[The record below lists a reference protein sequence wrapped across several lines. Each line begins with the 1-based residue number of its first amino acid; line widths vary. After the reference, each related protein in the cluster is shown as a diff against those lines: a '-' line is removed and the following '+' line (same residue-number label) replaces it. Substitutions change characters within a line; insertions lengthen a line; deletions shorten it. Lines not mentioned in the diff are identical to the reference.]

1 VTLPGALRRFR
12 HELDI
17 FPSEIQSALGRLLPP
32 LARLLGN
39 ESSASD
45 YSEAPDGFDGV
56 VRRGPYERLL
66 ASEWGLHSVAP
77 LEFLRRAADAEHAFY
92 ALSYEQPRSRRG
104 SVVLLDSGA
113 EQLGGCRIVQLALLV
128 LLHERARR
136 QGARFRWR
144 SLSDSSQALHTGLDA
159 VAVRGFL
166 TARSA
171 FVTEAAHAI
180 SAAREHAEEE
190 SWLIGSPRLLAQAPD
205 VAHAI
210 ALRERPEPGPEAVE
224 VALLGRA
231 PRRVT
236 LELPKGPIATRLLRN
251 PFDAPKPLRLA
262 RSERPSAGFSI
273 NAQGNRVFY
282 LTEDGRLASL
292 TSNLGRTTVAPPRFY
307 ESSNGMQ
314 IVAAGSAH
322 KRVNWLSV
330 SRGLVAV
337 QSSKV
342 LRPGGARVATCP
354 GPLLSAGETLWPLEL
369 STNPVC
375 AAFVASDRS
384 LFRVDFDRQLCE
396 PLASGVSALTS
407 LGSGTIA
414 ATVEKGQKGG
424 PCVII
429 AGPTTLRE
437 VRYEHAGAVSD
448 LRAVNAHR
456 LFLGRHEGDRYHIAC
471 LLADRGETWDER
483 TLRPPSGTTVIG
495 IVEASGSAADA
506 GLLLLDEDRR
516 RLSTVARAHS
526 YDVLRSD
533 TPISEVQI
541 ASWHGRVAYRT
552 RDYRVGFVS
561 GRGQGHVWFDV
572 GGT

>member
-1 VTLPGALRRFR
+1 VTLPRALRRFR
-12 HELDI
+12 QELDI
-17 FPSEIQSALGRLLPP
+17 FPSAIQSALGRLLPP

-45 YSEAPDGFDGV
+45 YSQEPDGFDGV

-66 ASEWGLHSVAP
+66 ASEWALHSLAP

-104 SVVLLDSGA
+104 SVVLLDSGV

-136 QGARFRWR
+136 QGARFAWR
-144 SLSDSSQALHTGLDA
+144 SLSDSTQALHAGLDA
-159 VAVRGFL
+159 VAVRAFLVARSPFL
-166 TARSA
+166 TDAARA
-171 FVTEAAHAI
+171 TL
-180 SAAREHAEEE
+180 AAREHAEEE
-190 SWLIGSPRLLAQAPD
+190 SWLIGSPRLLAQTQN
-205 VAHAI
+205 VAHGI
-210 ALRERPEPGPEAVE
+210 ALRERPEPGAEVVE

-236 LELPKGPIATRLLRN
+236 LELPSSPIAARLLRN

-262 RSERPSAGFSI
+262 RSERPNAGFSI

-292 TSNLGRTTVAPPRFY
+292 TSTLGRATVAPPRFF
-307 ESSNGMQ
+307 EASKGMQ

-322 KRVNWLSV
+322 KRINWLSV

-375 AAFVASDRS
+375 AVFVASDGS

-396 PLASGVSALTS
+396 LLASGVSALTS

-414 ATVEKGQKGG
+414 ATVEKGQKGT

-437 VRYEHAGAVSD
+437 VPYEHAGAVSD

-456 LFLGRHEGDRYHIAC
+456 LVLGRHEGDRFHIAC
-471 LLADRGETWDER
+471 LLTDLGERWSESV
-483 TLRPPSGTTVIG
+483 LRPPSGTTVIG
-495 IVEASGSAADA
+495 IVEVSNHAADP

-516 RLSTVARAHS
+516 RLSTVGRAYS

-533 TPISEVQI
+533 TPIAEVQI

-552 RDYRVGFVS
+552 RDYRIGFVS
-561 GRGQGHVWFDV
+561 GRGEGHVWFDL
-572 GGT
+572 GDT